1 MAFRIW
7 RAMVFVG
14 ALCWPL
20 YWFYLAVTQAA
31 GPDPGKFLVDNLG
44 QGALILLLLTLC
56 MTPLRQLSGWGG
68 WLAVR
73 RQLGLWCFGYA
84 AMHLSGY
91 LLFILGWRLDRL
103 LDDLRERPYIVVGAL
118 ALLLLL
124 PLALTSNRFSQRR
137 LGRRWRQLHRLVYLV
152 LLLALLHMF
161 WVVRSDLAEWAIYT
175 GIGLCL
181 LLLRLPIGV
190 MATARVR
197 EGVGRLLLKG
207 VDG

>member
-1 MAFRIW
+1 MALRTW
-7 RAMVFVG
+7 RAVVFAGV
-14 ALCWPL
+14 LCWPL
-20 YWFYLAVTQAA
+20 YWLFLALTQSA

-56 MTPLRQLSGWGG
+56 MTPLRRLSGWGG

-73 RQLGLWCFGYA
+73 RQLGLWCFSYA
-84 AMHLSGY
+84 MLHLSGY

-103 LDDLRERPYIVVGAL
+103 LDDLSERPYIVVGAL

-124 PLALTSNRFSQRR
+124 PLALTSNRFSQSW

-152 LLLALLHMF
+152 LLLALLHML
-161 WVVRSDLAEWAIYT
+161 WVVRSDLAEWALYA

-181 LLLRLPIGV
+181 LLLRLPI
-190 MATARVR
+190 AIAAIARIKTLMD
-197 EGVGRLLLKG
+197 RLFMKG